1 MQPRGG
7 CAVIVEAMQIVL
19 EMLRV
24 TIDGEAVE
32 HVTTAEVASRE
43 ALLLSTVIPAL
54 DLGLTTAY
62 AGADEVDRLALAK
75 REAPIV
81 DATGLSAV
89 AQDRR
94 LLPSATMCVGCRSP
108 LRRANKASLPSSWAT
123 RRPDFASSMP
133 QCCRRRGATH

>member
-94 LLPSATMCVGCRSP
+94 LLSLGDHVRRVSIALAEGEQGVVAIELGDSATR
-108 LRRANKASLPSSWAT
+108 LRELDAAMLP
-123 RRPDFASSMP
+123 
-133 QCCRRRGATH
+133 